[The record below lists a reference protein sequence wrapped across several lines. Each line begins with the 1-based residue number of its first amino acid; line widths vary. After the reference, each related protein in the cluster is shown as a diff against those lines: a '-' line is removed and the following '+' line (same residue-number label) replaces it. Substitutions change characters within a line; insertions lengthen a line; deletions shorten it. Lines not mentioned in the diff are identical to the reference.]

1 MVWVKFREPFN
12 FTPAAKRAVTMAYKP
27 DGKAGGEYNVTREC
41 VERARAAG
49 VKFDLLKDSDDGSI
63 GEGQGPGQVESA
75 SATDAE
81 DRPAT
86 DDGSSEDERAALEGS
101 GDEGRPGIDWGT
113 EADDPILR
121 GERV

>member
-1 MVWVKFREPFN
+1 MVWVKFRESFN

-49 VKFDLLKDSDDGSI
+49 VKFDILRGGDDGSI
-63 GEGQGPGQVESA
+63 GEGTGVGEAEGA

-81 DRPAT
+81 DRPAA
-86 DDGSSEDERAALEGS
+86 DDGSGEDERPAPEGS
-101 GDEGRPGIDWGT
+101 GDEGRPRIDWGT
-113 EADDPILR
+113 QADDPILR
-121 GERV
+121 G